1 MENVAQNNRRIAR
14 NTALLYVRMFI
25 TLAVALYTSRIVLEK
40 LGVVDFGINNV
51 VAGMVSMFTFLNG
64 TLASGTQ
71 RFITFALGEGDK
83 RMLSVTF
90 STTLII
96 HFLLSVIIGLAILVG
111 GLYFLD
117 GRLVIPG
124 ERMEAAY
131 WVFYCS
137 VIIVV
142 LNITQVPY
150 MASIIAHEDMGVY
163 AYMSIFDAVAKLG
176 VAYALVVTD
185 YDRLK
190 VYAVLLALVQLCDMT
205 FYRLYC
211 IRKYKE
217 CRFKLCFDKP
227 LAKNILGFSG
237 WNIFGCTASLFNNQ
251 GFNMLLNVFYG
262 PVLNAAR
269 GISNQ
274 VNGVASQFVNNFQTA
289 VNPQIVKYYAK
300 GETDEMNHLI
310 YNNARFSGLMVLY
323 IIVPLMA
330 ELPFVLG
337 IWLGK
342 YPEET
347 VFLTRI
353 ILLQTLITSM
363 TRAVVMGVHATGKMK
378 LPNLLAGSVLLF
390 SLPLS
395 YLLFKLGVSLHTV
408 MVVTLLPWLA
418 ETFIDLSLLKRY
430 VGLSRRVFYRRSYGV
445 IIPMGIIMFAP
456 LFFICSEMEQG
467 WLRFILN
474 MMVSAVWGGLLIFR
488 FGMTTHMREAV
499 MNKVRN
505 IIKKSNKS

>member
-1 MENVAQNNRRIAR
+1 MADVAQNNRRIAK

-83 RMLSVTF
+83 RKLCETF
-90 STTLII
+90 STTFVI
-96 HFLLSVIIGLAILVG
+96 HFALSVLIGVVILLG
-111 GLYFLD
+111 GLYFLN
-117 GRLVIPG
+117 GRLVIPA

-137 VIIVV
+137 VMTVV

-150 MASIIAHEDMGVY
+150 MSSIIAHEDMGVY

-176 VAYALVVTD
+176 VAYALIVAD
-185 YDRLK
+185 IDRLK
-190 VYAVLLALVQLCDMT
+190 LYAVLMALVQVCDMV

-211 IRKYKE
+211 IRRYEE
-217 CRFKLCFDKP
+217 CRVRKIFDKR
-227 LAKNILGFSG
+227 LAKEVLGFSG
-237 WNIFGCTASLFNNQ
+237 WNIFGSTAVLLNNQ

-289 VNPQIVKYYAK
+289 VNPQIVKYYAN
-300 GETDEMNHLI
+300 GETAEMNRLI

-323 IIVPLMA
+323 IIVPLMV

-342 YPEET
+342 YPDET

-363 TRAVVMGVHATGKMK
+363 TRSVVMGNHATGKMK
-378 LPNLLAGSVLLF
+378 MPNLLAGSVLLL

-395 YLLFKLGVSLHTV
+395 YLLFKLGASLHTV
-408 MVVTLLPWLA
+408 MVITLLPWLA
-418 ETFIDLSLLKRY
+418 EAFIDVSLLKKY
-430 VGLSRRVFYRRSYGV
+430 AGISRRVFYVRSYGV
-445 IIPMGIIMFAP
+445 IIPLGIVMIAP
-456 LFFICSEMEQG
+456 LVFISSEMEQG
-467 WLRFILN
+467 WLRFVLN
-474 MMVSAVWGGLLIFR
+474 MAVSAVWGGLLVFR
-488 FGMTTHMREAV
+488 FGLTPHMREA
-499 MNKVRN
+499 MMRKVRN
-505 IIKKSNKS
+505 VIKKHKS

>member
-1 MENVAQNNRRIAR
+1 MADVPQNNRRIAR

-83 RMLSVTF
+83 RKLSVTF

-96 HFLLSVIIGLAILVG
+96 HFILSVIIGLAILVG

-117 GRLVIPG
+117 GRLVIPV
-124 ERMEAAY
+124 ERMDAAY

-137 VIIVV
+137 VVTVV
-142 LNITQVPY
+142 LNITQVSY

-163 AYMSIFDAVAKLG
+163 AYMSIFDAVAKLA

-185 YDRLK
+185 FDRLK
-190 VYAVLLALVQLCDMT
+190 VYAVLLAIVQLCDIV

-217 CRFKLCFDKP
+217 CRFRPHFDRP
-227 LAKNILGFSG
+227 LAKNILNFSG
-237 WNIFGCTASLFNNQ
+237 WNIFGCLAAMLNNQ

-289 VNPQIVKYYAK
+289 VNPQIVKYYAN
-300 GETDEMNHLI
+300 GETAEMNHLI

-323 IIVPLMA
+323 IIVPLMV

-337 IWLGK
+337 VWLGK
-342 YPEET
+342 YPDET

-363 TRAVVMGVHATGKMK
+363 TRSVVMGIHAVGKMK
-378 LPNLLAGSVLLF
+378 TVNLLAGTALLL
-390 SLPLS
+390 SLPVS
-395 YLLFKLGVSLHTV
+395 YILMRCGVSLHIV

-418 ETFIDLSLLKRY
+418 ETFIELTLMRKY
-430 VGLSRRVFYRRSYGV
+430 VGLSRRIFYLRSYG
-445 IIPMGIIMFAP
+445 IIIIIGIIMLAP
-456 LFFICSEMEQG
+456 LLFISSEMEQG
-467 WLRFILN
+467 WLRFVLN
-474 MMVSAVWGGLLIFR
+474 MAVSAVWGGLLIFR
-488 FGMTTHMREAV
+488 FGLTPHMREAV
-499 MNKVRN
+499 MRKVKN
-505 IIKKSNKS
+505 VIKKNKS

>member
-1 MENVAQNNRRIAR
+1 MADVAQNNRRIAK

-51 VAGMVSMFTFLNG
+51 VAGMVSMFTFLNS

-71 RFITFALGEGDK
+71 RFITFALGEGNIGK
-83 RMLSVTF
+83 LNVTF

-96 HFLLSVIIGLAILVG
+96 HLVLSAIIGLAILVG
-111 GLYFLD
+111 GLYFLN
-117 GRLVIPG
+117 GKLVIPA
-124 ERMEAAY
+124 ERMNAAY

-137 VIIVV
+137 VITVV

-150 MASIIAHEDMGVY
+150 MSSIIAHEDMGVY

-190 VYAVLLALVQLCDMT
+190 VYAVLLALVQLCDMA

-211 IRKYKE
+211 VRKYRE
-217 CRFKLCFDKP
+217 CRFMLCFDKP
-227 LAKNILGFSG
+227 LAKDILSFSG
-237 WNIFGCTASLFNNQ
+237 WNIFGCTAVLLNNQ

-274 VNGVASQFVNNFQTA
+274 VNNVASQFVNNFQTA
-289 VNPQIVKYYAK
+289 VNPQIVKYYAN
-300 GETDEMNHLI
+300 GETAEMNRLI

-323 IIVPLMA
+323 IIIPLMV
-330 ELPFVLG
+330 ELPFVLD

-342 YPEET
+342 YPDET
-347 VFLTRI
+347 VFLTRV

-363 TRAVVMGVHATGKMK
+363 TRSVVMGNHATGKMK
-378 LPNLLAGSVLLF
+378 IPNLLAGSILLL
-390 SLPLS
+390 SLPVS
-395 YLLFKLGVSLHTV
+395 YVLFKCDISLHMV
-408 MVVTLLPWLA
+408 MVVTLLPWLVEA
-418 ETFIDLSLLKRY
+418 FIDASILKKY
-430 VGLSRRVFYRRSYGV
+430 TGLSRRIFYLRSYGV
-445 IIPMGIIMFAP
+445 IVPLGIIMVAP
-456 LFFICSEMEQG
+456 LVFISSEMEQG
-467 WLRFILN
+467 WLRFVLN
-474 MMVSAVWGGLLIFR
+474 MAVSAVWGGLMVFR
-488 FGMTTHMREAV
+488 FGLTPHMREAV
-499 MNKVRN
+499 MKKVRN
-505 IIKKSNKS
+505 VIKKNKS

>member
-1 MENVAQNNRRIAR
+1 MADVAQNNRRIAK

-71 RFITFALGEGDK
+71 RFITFALGEGNCQK
-83 RMLSVTF
+83 LNVTF

-96 HFLLSVIIGLAILVG
+96 HLALSTVIGLTILVG

-117 GRLVIPG
+117 GRLVIPA
-124 ERMEAAY
+124 ERMDAAY
-131 WVFYCS
+131 WVFFCS
-137 VIIVV
+137 VATVV

-150 MASIIAHEDMGVY
+150 MASIIAHENMGVY

-176 VAYALVVTD
+176 VAYALIIAD
-185 YDRLK
+185 IDKLK
-190 VYAVLLALVQLCDMT
+190 LYAVLMALVQLCDMA

-217 CRFKLCFDKP
+217 CRFRPCFDKP
-227 LAKNILGFSG
+227 LAKNILNFSG
-237 WNIFGCTASLFNNQ
+237 WNIFGCLAAMLNNQ

-289 VNPQIVKYYAK
+289 VNPQIVKYYAN

-342 YPEET
+342 YPDET
-347 VFLTRI
+347 IFLTRI

-363 TRAVVMGVHATGKMK
+363 TRSVVMGIHAVGRMRTV
-378 LPNLLAGSVLLF
+378 NLLAGTALLL
-390 SLPLS
+390 SLPVS
-395 YLLFKLGVSLHTV
+395 YILMRYGVSLHIV

-418 ETFIDLSLLKRY
+418 ETFIELTLMRKY
-430 VGLSRRVFYRRSYGV
+430 VGLSRRIFYLRSYGIIV
-445 IIPMGIIMFAP
+445 ILGIIMVAP
-456 LFFICSEMEQG
+456 LLFICSEMEQG
-467 WLRFILN
+467 WLRFVLN
-474 MMVSAVWGGLLIFR
+474 MAVSTLWGGLLIFR
-488 FGMTTHMREAV
+488 FGLTPHMREAV
-499 MNKVRN
+499 MRKVRN
-505 IIKKSNKS
+505 VIKKRKS

>member
-1 MENVAQNNRRIAR
+1 MADVAQNNRRIAK

-71 RFITFALGEGDK
+71 RFITFALGEGDGQK
-83 RMLSVTF
+83 LNVTF

-96 HFLLSVIIGLAILVG
+96 HFTLSIVIGLAILVG
-111 GLYFLD
+111 GLYFLN
-117 GRLVIPG
+117 GRLVIPA
-124 ERMEAAY
+124 ERMDAAY
-131 WVFYCS
+131 WVFFCS
-137 VIIVV
+137 VITVV

-150 MASIIAHEDMGVY
+150 MASIIAHENMGVY

-190 VYAVLLALVQLCDMT
+190 VYAVLLALVQLCDMV

-217 CRFKLCFDKP
+217 CRFQPCFDKP
-227 LAKNILGFSG
+227 LARNILNFSG
-237 WNIFGCTASLFNNQ
+237 WNIFGCLAAMLNNQ

-289 VNPQIVKYYAK
+289 VNPQIVKYYAN
-300 GETDEMNHLI
+300 GETNEMNRLI

-323 IIVPLMA
+323 IIIPLMV
-330 ELPFVLG
+330 ELPFVLN

-342 YPEET
+342 YPDET
-347 VFLTRI
+347 VFLTHV

-363 TRAVVMGVHATGKMK
+363 TRSVVMGNHATGKMK
-378 LPNLLAGSVLLF
+378 IPNLLAGSVLLL
-390 SLPLS
+390 SLPVS
-395 YLLFKLGVSLHTV
+395 YMLFKLGVSLHTV
-408 MVVTLLPWLA
+408 MVITLLPWLVEA
-418 ETFIDLSLLKRY
+418 FIDASILKKY
-430 VGLSRRVFYRRSYGV
+430 TGLSRRVFYLRSYGV
-445 IIPMGIIMFAP
+445 IVPLGIAMAVP
-456 LFFICSEMEQG
+456 LVFISTEMEQG
-467 WLRFILN
+467 WVRFLLN
-474 MMVSAVWGGLLIFR
+474 MAVSAIWGGLLVFR
-488 FGMTTHMREAV
+488 FGLTPHMREAV
-499 MNKVRN
+499 MRKVRN
-505 IIKKSNKS
+505 VIKKRKS

>member
-1 MENVAQNNRRIAR
+1 MADVAQNNRRIAR
-14 NTALLYVRMFI
+14 NTALLYIRMFI
-25 TLAVALYTSRIVLEK
+25 TLAVALYTSRIVLAK

-83 RMLSVTF
+83 RKLSVTF

-96 HFLLSVIIGLAILVG
+96 HCALSVLIGLAILIG
-111 GLYFLD
+111 GMYFLD
-117 GRLVIPG
+117 GRLVIPA
-124 ERMEAAY
+124 ERMDAAY

-137 VIIVV
+137 VITVV

-150 MASIIAHEDMGVY
+150 MASIIAHEDMGIY

-190 VYAVLLALVQLCDMT
+190 VYAVLLALVQLCDMV

-217 CRFKLCFDKP
+217 CRFRPHFDRP
-227 LAKNILGFSG
+227 LARNILNFSG
-237 WNIFGCTASLFNNQ
+237 WNIFGCLAAMLNNQ

-289 VNPQIVKYYAK
+289 VNPQIVKYYAN
-300 GETDEMNHLI
+300 GEIAEMNRLI

-323 IIVPLMA
+323 IIVPLMV

-337 IWLGK
+337 VWLGK
-342 YPEET
+342 YPDET

-363 TRAVVMGVHATGKMK
+363 TRSVVMGIHAVGKMK
-378 LPNLLAGSVLLF
+378 TVNLLAGTALLL
-390 SLPLS
+390 SLPVS
-395 YLLFKLGVSLHTV
+395 YILMRCRVSLHIV

-418 ETFIDLSLLKRY
+418 ETFIELTLMRKY
-430 VGLSRRVFYRRSYGV
+430 VGLSRRIFYLRSYG
-445 IIPMGIIMFAP
+445 IIIILGIIMVAP
-456 LFFICSEMEQG
+456 LLFISSEMEQG
-467 WLRFILN
+467 WLRFVLN
-474 MMVSAVWGGLLIFR
+474 MTVSAVWGGLLIFR
-488 FGMTTHMREAV
+488 FGLTPHMRDAV
-499 MNKVRN
+499 MSKVRN
-505 IIKKSNKS
+505 VIKKNKS

>member
-1 MENVAQNNRRIAR
+1 MADVAQNNRRIAK

-71 RFITFALGEGDK
+71 RFITFALGEGDGRK
-83 RMLSVTF
+83 LNVTF

-96 HFLLSVIIGLAILVG
+96 HLALSTVIGLTILVG
-111 GLYFLD
+111 GLYFLN
-117 GRLVIPG
+117 GRLVIPA
-124 ERMEAAY
+124 ERMDAAY
-131 WVFYCS
+131 WVFFCS
-137 VIIVV
+137 VITVV

-190 VYAVLLALVQLCDMT
+190 VYAVLLAAVQLCDMA

-211 IRKYKE
+211 VRKYRE
-217 CRFKLCFDKP
+217 CRFHPCFDRS
-227 LAKNILGFSG
+227 LAKSILSFSG
-237 WNIFGCTASLFNNQ
+237 WNIFGCLAAMLNNQ

-289 VNPQIVKYYAK
+289 VNPQIVKYYAN
-300 GETDEMNHLI
+300 GETDEMNRLI

-323 IIVPLMA
+323 IIVPLMV
-330 ELPFVLG
+330 ELPFVLN
-337 IWLGK
+337 IWLGR
-342 YPEET
+342 YPDET

-363 TRAVVMGVHATGKMK
+363 TRSVVMGNHATGKMK
-378 LPNLLAGSVLLF
+378 MPNLLAGSVLLL

-395 YLLFKLGVSLHTV
+395 YILFKLGVSLHTV
-408 MVVTLLPWLA
+408 MVITLLPWLVEA
-418 ETFIDLSLLKRY
+418 FIDVSLLKKY
-430 VGLSRRVFYRRSYGV
+430 AGISRRIFYIRSYGV
-445 IIPMGIIMFAP
+445 IVPLGIIMVAP
-456 LFFICSEMEQG
+456 LVFISSEMEQG
-467 WLRFILN
+467 WLRFVLN
-474 MMVSAVWGGLLIFR
+474 MAVSAVWGGLLVFR
-488 FGMTTHMREAV
+488 FGLTPHMREDV
-499 MNKVRN
+499 MRKVRKA
-505 IIKKSNKS
+505 IKKNKS

>member
-1 MENVAQNNRRIAR
+1 MADVAQNNRRIAK

-71 RFITFALGEGDK
+71 RFITFALGEGDGRK
-83 RMLSVTF
+83 LNVTF

-96 HFLLSVIIGLAILVG
+96 HFTLSIVIGLAILVG
-111 GLYFLD
+111 GLYFLN
-117 GRLVIPG
+117 GRLVIPA
-124 ERMEAAY
+124 ERMDAAY
-131 WVFYCS
+131 WVFFCS
-137 VIIVV
+137 VITVV

-190 VYAVLLALVQLCDMT
+190 VYAVLLAAVQLCDMA

-211 IRKYKE
+211 VRKYRE
-217 CRFKLCFDKP
+217 CRFHPCFDRS
-227 LAKNILGFSG
+227 LAKSILSFSG
-237 WNIFGCTASLFNNQ
+237 WNIFGCLAAMLNNQ

-289 VNPQIVKYYAK
+289 VNPQIVKYYAN
-300 GETDEMNHLI
+300 GETDEMNRLI

-323 IIVPLMA
+323 IIVPLMV
-330 ELPFVLG
+330 ELPFVLN
-337 IWLGK
+337 IWLGR
-342 YPEET
+342 YPDET

-363 TRAVVMGVHATGKMK
+363 TRSVVMGNHATGKMK
-378 LPNLLAGSVLLF
+378 MPNLLAGSVLLL

-395 YLLFKLGVSLHTV
+395 YILFKLGVSLHTV
-408 MVVTLLPWLA
+408 MVITLLPWLVEA
-418 ETFIDLSLLKRY
+418 FIDVSLLKKY
-430 VGLSRRVFYRRSYGV
+430 AGISRRIFYIRSYGV
-445 IIPMGIIMFAP
+445 IVPLGIIMVAP
-456 LFFICSEMEQG
+456 LVFISSEMEQG
-467 WLRFILN
+467 WLRFVKNKAIT
-474 MMVSAVWGGLLIFR
+474 AVWGGLVVFR
-488 FGMTTHMREAV
+488 FGLTPHMREAV
-499 MNKVRN
+499 MSKVR
-505 IIKKSNKS
+505 KKKKKRKS

>member
-1 MENVAQNNRRIAR
+1 MENVAQNNKRIAR

-83 RMLSVTF
+83 RKLSVTF

-96 HFLLSVIIGLAILVG
+96 HFLLSVIIGLAILIG

-117 GRLVIPG
+117 GRLVIPS

-137 VIIVV
+137 VITVV

-176 VAYALVVTD
+176 VAYALVITD

-211 IRKYKE
+211 VKKYKE
-217 CRFKLCFDKP
+217 CRFRPCFDKP

-237 WNIFGCTASLFNNQ
+237 WNIFGGTASLFNNQ

-363 TRAVVMGVHATGKMK
+363 TRSVVMGIHAVGKMK
-378 LPNLLAGSVLLF
+378 TVNLLAGTALLL
-390 SLPLS
+390 SLPIS
-395 YLLFKLGVSLHTV
+395 YILMRYGVSLNIV
-408 MVVTLLPWLA
+408 MTVTLLPWLA
-418 ETFIDLSLLKRY
+418 ETFIELTLMKKY
-430 VGLSRRVFYRRSYGV
+430 VGLSRLNFYKQSYGAV
-445 IIPMGIIMFAP
+445 IFIGITMAIPLAIV
-456 LFFICSEMEQG
+456 CSKMEQG

-474 MMVSAVWGGLLIFR
+474 MMVSAVWGGFLIFR
-488 FGMTTHMREAV
+488 FGITPHMRKAV
-499 MNKVRN
+499 VNKVRN

>member
-1 MENVAQNNRRIAR
+1 MADVAQNNRRIAK

-71 RFITFALGEGDK
+71 RFITFALGEGDGRK
-83 RMLSVTF
+83 LNVTF

-96 HFLLSVIIGLAILVG
+96 HFTLSIVIGLAILVG

-117 GRLVIPG
+117 GRLVIPA
-124 ERMEAAY
+124 ERMDAAY
-131 WVFYCS
+131 WVFFCS
-137 VIIVV
+137 VATVV

-150 MASIIAHEDMGVY
+150 MASIIAHENMGVY

-176 VAYALVVTD
+176 VAYALIIAD
-185 YDRLK
+185 IDKLK
-190 VYAVLLALVQLCDMT
+190 LYAVLMALVQLCDMA

-211 IRKYKE
+211 VRKYRE
-217 CRFKLCFDKP
+217 CRFHPCFDRS
-227 LAKNILGFSG
+227 LAKSILSFSG
-237 WNIFGCTASLFNNQ
+237 WNIFGCLAAMLNNQ

-289 VNPQIVKYYAK
+289 VNPQIVKYYAN
-300 GETDEMNHLI
+300 GETDEMNRLI

-323 IIVPLMA
+323 IIVPLMV
-330 ELPFVLG
+330 ELPFVLN
-337 IWLGK
+337 IWLGR
-342 YPEET
+342 YPDET

-363 TRAVVMGVHATGKMK
+363 TRSVVMGNHATGKMK
-378 LPNLLAGSVLLF
+378 MPNLLAGSVLLL

-395 YLLFKLGVSLHTV
+395 YILFKLGVSLHTV
-408 MVVTLLPWLA
+408 MVITLLPWLVEA
-418 ETFIDLSLLKRY
+418 FIDVSLLKKY
-430 VGLSRRVFYRRSYGV
+430 AGISRRIFYIRSYGV
-445 IIPMGIIMFAP
+445 IVPLGIIMVAP
-456 LFFICSEMEQG
+456 LVFISSEMEQG
-467 WLRFILN
+467 WLRFVLN
-474 MMVSAVWGGLLIFR
+474 MAVSAVWGGLLVFR
-488 FGMTTHMREAV
+488 FGLTSHMREAV
-499 MNKVRN
+499 MRKVRKA
-505 IIKKSNKS
+505 IKKNKS

>member
-1 MENVAQNNRRIAR
+1 MADVSQNNRRIAK

-83 RMLSVTF
+83 RKLCETF
-90 STTLII
+90 STTFVI
-96 HFLLSVIIGLAILVG
+96 HFVLSVLIGAVILLG
-111 GLYFLD
+111 GLYFLN
-117 GRLVIPG
+117 GRLVIPA

-137 VIIVV
+137 VITVV

-150 MASIIAHEDMGVY
+150 MSSIIAHEDMGVY

-176 VAYALVVTD
+176 VAYALIVAD
-185 YDRLK
+185 IDRLK
-190 VYAVLLALVQLCDMT
+190 LYAVLMALVQVCDMVV
-205 FYRLYC
+205 YRLYC
-211 IRKYKE
+211 IRRYEE
-217 CRFKLCFDKP
+217 CRVRKIFDKR
-227 LAKNILGFSG
+227 LAKEVLSFSG
-237 WNIFGCTASLFNNQ
+237 WNIFGSTAVLLNNQ

-274 VNGVASQFVNNFQTA
+274 VNGVTSQFVNNFQTA
-289 VNPQIVKYYAK
+289 VNPQIVKYYAN
-300 GETDEMNHLI
+300 GETDEMNRLI

-323 IIVPLMA
+323 IIVPLMV
-330 ELPFVLG
+330 ELPFVLD

-342 YPEET
+342 YPDET
-347 VFLTRI
+347 VFLTRV

-363 TRAVVMGVHATGKMK
+363 TRSVVMGLHATGRMK
-378 LPNLLAGSVLLF
+378 TVNLLSGTVLLL

-395 YLLFKLGVSLHTV
+395 YVLLKAGLSLHIV
-408 MVVTLLPWLA
+408 MAMTLLPWLA
-418 ETFIDLSLLKRY
+418 EAFIDLSLLRNY
-430 VGLSRRVFYRRSYGV
+430 VGISRIVFYRRSYGMV
-445 IIPMGIIMFAP
+445 LVTGSLMSAP
-456 LFFICSEMEQG
+456 LLMVCCGLGQG
-467 WLRFILN
+467 WQRFVLN
-474 MMVSAVWGGLLIFR
+474 VLISAGWGGLLIYR
-488 FGMTTHMREAV
+488 FGLTRNMRSAIKY
-499 MNKVRN
+499 KVYHK
-505 IIKKSNKS
+505 ILKKE

>member
-1 MENVAQNNRRIAR
+1 MADVAQNNRRIAK

-40 LGVVDFGINNV
+40 LGVVDFGISNV

-71 RFITFALGEGDK
+71 RFITFALGEGDGRK
-83 RMLSVTF
+83 LNVTF

-96 HFLLSVIIGLAILVG
+96 HFTLSIVIGLAILVG
-111 GLYFLD
+111 GLYFLN
-117 GRLVIPG
+117 GRLVIPA
-124 ERMEAAY
+124 ERMDAAY
-131 WVFYCS
+131 WVFFCS
-137 VIIVV
+137 VITVV

-190 VYAVLLALVQLCDMT
+190 VYAVLLAAVQLCDMA

-211 IRKYKE
+211 VRKYRE
-217 CRFKLCFDKP
+217 CRFHPCFDRS
-227 LAKNILGFSG
+227 LAKSILSFSG
-237 WNIFGCTASLFNNQ
+237 WNIFGCLAAMLNNQ

-289 VNPQIVKYYAK
+289 VNPQIVKYYAN
-300 GETDEMNHLI
+300 GETDEMNRLI

-323 IIVPLMA
+323 IIVPLMV
-330 ELPFVLG
+330 ELPFVLN
-337 IWLGK
+337 IWLGR
-342 YPEET
+342 YPDET

-363 TRAVVMGVHATGKMK
+363 TRSVVMGNHATGKMK
-378 LPNLLAGSVLLF
+378 MPNLLAGSVLLL

-395 YLLFKLGVSLHTV
+395 YILFKLGVSLHTV
-408 MVVTLLPWLA
+408 MVITLLPWLVEA
-418 ETFIDLSLLKRY
+418 FIDVSLLKKY
-430 VGLSRRVFYRRSYGV
+430 AGISRRIFYIRSYGV
-445 IIPMGIIMFAP
+445 IVPLGIIMVAP
-456 LFFICSEMEQG
+456 LVFISSEMEQG
-467 WLRFILN
+467 WLRFVLN
-474 MMVSAVWGGLLIFR
+474 MAVSAVWGGLLVFR
-488 FGMTTHMREAV
+488 FGLTPHMRKAV
-499 MNKVRN
+499 TGKVRN
-505 IIKKSNKS
+505 VIKKKKS

>member
-1 MENVAQNNRRIAR
+1 MENVTQNSKRIAK

-83 RMLSVTF
+83 KRLNNTF
-90 STTLII
+90 STTLTI
-96 HFLLSVIIGLAILVG
+96 HFILSLVIGLVILAG
-111 GLYFLD
+111 GLYFLN
-117 GRLVIPG
+117 GRLVIPA

-137 VIIVV
+137 VITVV

-190 VYAVLLALVQLCDMT
+190 VYAVLLALVQLIDMV

-211 IRKYKE
+211 IKKYDE
-217 CRFKLCFDKP
+217 CRFRLCFDKP
-227 LAKNILGFSG
+227 LAKSVLSFSG
-237 WNIFGCTASLFNNQ
+237 WNIFGCTAVLLNNQ

-274 VNGVASQFVNNFQTA
+274 VNGIASQFVNNFQTA

-300 GETDEMNHLI
+300 GETGEMNRLI

-323 IIVPLMA
+323 IIVPLMT
-330 ELPFVLG
+330 ELPFILG

-342 YPEET
+342 YPQET

-363 TRAVVMGVHATGKMK
+363 TRSVVMGLHATGKMK
-378 LPNLLAGSVLLF
+378 MPNILAGSVLLL

-395 YLLFKLGVSLHTV
+395 YLLMKLGISLSIV
-408 MVVTLLPWLA
+408 MAVTLLPWLA
-418 ETFIDLSLLKRY
+418 ETFIDLSLLRKY
-430 VGLSRRVFYRRSYGV
+430 VNLSRRIFFIRSYGV
-445 IIPMGIIMFAP
+445 IIPTGIIMAAP
-456 LFFICSEMEQG
+456 LIFISMEMEQG
-467 WLRFILN
+467 WLRFIIN
-474 MMVSAVWGGLLIFR
+474 MAVSAAWGGLLIYR
-488 FGMTTHMREAV
+488 FGMTPHMRQTV
-499 MNKVRN
+499 RNKVRS
-505 IIKKSNKS
+505 IIKK

>member
-1 MENVAQNNRRIAR
+1 MADVAQNNRRIAR

-25 TLAVALYTSRIVLEK
+25 TLAVTLYTSRIVLEK

-71 RFITFALGEGDK
+71 RFITFALGEGDTGK
-83 RMLSVTF
+83 LGVTF

-96 HFLLSVIIGLAILVG
+96 HLVLSVIIGLAILIG

-117 GRLVIPG
+117 GRLVIPA
-124 ERMEAAY
+124 ERMDAAY

-137 VIIVV
+137 VITVV

-185 YDRLK
+185 YDGLK
-190 VYAVLLALVQLCDMT
+190 VYAVLLALVQLCDMV
-205 FYRLYC
+205 FYRLYY

-217 CRFKLCFDKP
+217 CRFRLHFDKP
-227 LAKNILGFSG
+227 LAKNILNFSG
-237 WNIFGCTASLFNNQ
+237 WNIFGCLAAMLNNQ

-274 VNGVASQFVNNFQTA
+274 VNNVTSQFVNNFQTA
-289 VNPQIVKYYAK
+289 VNPQIVKYYAN
-300 GETDEMNHLI
+300 GEISEMNRLI

-323 IIVPLMA
+323 IIIPLMV

-337 IWLGK
+337 VWLGK
-342 YPEET
+342 YPDET

-363 TRAVVMGVHATGKMK
+363 TRSVVMGNHATGKMRI
-378 LPNLLAGSVLLF
+378 PNLLAGSILLL
-390 SLPLS
+390 SLPVS
-395 YLLFKLGVSLHTV
+395 YVLFKCGISLHTV
-408 MVVTLLPWLA
+408 MVVTLLPWLV
-418 ETFIDLSLLKRY
+418 ETFIDASILKKHT
-430 VGLSRRVFYRRSYGV
+430 GLSCRIFYLRSYGV
-445 IIPMGIIMFAP
+445 IVPLGIIMVAP
-456 LFFICSEMEQG
+456 LVFISSGMEQG
-467 WLRFILN
+467 WLRFVLN
-474 MMVSAVWGGLLIFR
+474 MAVSAVWGGLLIFR
-488 FGMTTHMREAV
+488 FGLTQHMREAV
-499 MNKVRN
+499 MKKVRN
-505 IIKKSNKS
+505 VIKKNKS